1 MLFFLV
7 NGHWTWEKN
16 AKIVLSA
23 KEHDKLNQIKMVK
36 VKTCTCKLSLYMSAL
51 STKLRATDT
60 DSITLSPYCVHM
72 VNINICQIGI
82 LESEFRPLYLFDK
95 NKTHFRASIKFLP
108 PNFIYSIYKHQNK
121 IKHTSIIILFIKN
134 ESFFISLPET
144 KSEMT
149 YFQKIFDTYLFDTQ
163 KTYKVA

>member
-7 NGHWTWEKN
+7 NGHLTWEKN

-23 KEHDKLNQIKMVK
+23 EEHEKLNQIKMVK

-72 VNINICQIGI
+72 VNINIYQIGI

-108 PNFIYSIYKHQNK
+108 PNFIYSIYKHQNE
-121 IKHTSIIILFIKN
+121 KN
-134 ESFFISLPET
+134 T
-144 KSEMT
+144 H
-149 YFQKIFDTYLFDTQ
+149 Q
-163 KTYKVA
+163 